1 MLLVLRSVSSMDKWE
16 VSVARV
22 LSEAS
27 LVTVAE
33 ARACCWRKV
42 PMELWSSSSPP
53 KVLRCNDGGTGRAG
67 TVVDCFFFDNV
78 RRI

>member
-1 MLLVLRSVSSMDKWE
+1 MLLVLRSVSSMDKRE

-33 ARACCWRKV
+33 ARAWRCSWRKV
-42 PMELWSSSSPP
+42 PTESLSSSP
-53 KVLRCNDGGTGRAG
+53 KVFRCRDGGTGRAG
-67 TVVDCFFFDNV
+67 TVVDYFFFVNV
-78 RRI
+78 GRM

>member
-1 MLLVLRSVSSMDKWE
+1 MLLFLRSVSSIDKRE

-33 ARACCWRKV
+33 ARAC
-42 PMELWSSSSPP
+42 SSCLAESSY
-53 KVLRCNDGGTGRAG
+53 RI
-67 TVVDCFFFDNV
+67 VVFFAKGV
-78 RRI
+78 AL